1 MIVMQMSQLT
11 KSYGANT
18 ILKDITLDIQQNER
32 IAIVG
37 RNGCGKSTLLKIMAG
52 ELSYDGGKI
61 FKRKNLSIGYL
72 AQHTNLHSNETI
84 WNEMKNIF
92 HSLLEQESKLR
103 EIEEQM
109 KHFKDVSHQKYKHLL
124 TTYDELQQ
132 SFERSGGYEYET
144 HIKTVLSGLDFHEQ
158 DYNVKVSTLS
168 GGEKTRLAL
177 GKLLLQQPDLLIL
190 DEPTNHLDVQSMTWL
205 ESYLNN
211 YSGAIVIV
219 SHDRYFLEQTVTTI
233 YELANTEIKKYVGNY
248 ANYLQKRK
256 NDYEKQLRAYEQQQ
270 KEIKRAEEFI
280 ARNIANAATSG
291 RAQSRRKQLERM
303 EKIAKPLLDSA
314 STSFSFS
321 IQQQT
326 GNDVLK
332 VRDVSYGYNDINLFT
347 NIQLYVRRKDRIAII
362 GPNGIGKT
370 TFLKLI
376 TKDLTPKSG
385 QIEYGANVQIGYYSQ
400 EQEQLN
406 PKKDVLHELWDQYP
420 QVKERDIRTVLG
432 NFLFTGDD
440 VFKQVHSLSGG
451 EKARLA
457 LAKLMMQQA
466 NVLVLDEP
474 TNHLDIDSKEV
485 LEAALNDYP
494 GTIIF
499 VSHDRYFI
507 NKLANRVVELTKHGS
522 KTYLGNYDYYLE
534 KKQEEQER
542 KHIRQEKKE
551 KTDTKGRKAFENM
564 KKRERKERRRKRKI
578 ANIEQM
584 IEKYENDLTQLEHEM
599 TKPYNY
605 LDHEKSFT
613 LAKDAEQLREKI
625 DHLMDEWMN
634 LSEQ

>member
-84 WNEMKNIF
+84 WNEMKNVF